1 MSRLLKKIAIIETVI
16 GGLATIF
23 LSLYM
28 WKDSGKLALLLTLI
42 LGIFSTAVTVVP
54 MFVLVNITD
63 KLAYANQV
71 LYENNILLNNLYTA
85 QTGIE
90 HSEYL
95 VSCQDGVAPLN
106 KATGKVWVCKKCKA
120 SNDEFA
126 QYCKSCGQYK

>member
-1 MSRLLKKIAIIETVI
+1 MSGLLKKIAIIETVM
-16 GGLATIF
+16 GGLATVL

-28 WKDSGKLALLLTLI
+28 WKDFGVWGLLLTLV
-42 LGIFSTAVTVVP
+42 LGCYGTALTVVP
-54 MFVLVNITD
+54 MFVLVNITN
-63 KLAYANQV
+63 KLEYANQM
-71 LYENNILLNNLYTA
+71 LYENNVLLNDLYTA

-95 VSCQDGVAPLN
+95 ASCQDGAAPLN